1 MRGFLSVTNVLK
13 MNVFVSPQ
21 NAQSGRDMRER
32 RKNMKKLVLFLGILV
47 FVLSTSLAMA
57 RDANVDALVRI
68 WGDVIS
74 ANKKQEAE
82 FKKID
87 VPVKIDVEKPKKAK
101 AKK

>member
-1 MRGFLSVTNVLK
+1 MRGFLSVINVLK
-13 MNVFVSPQ
+13 LNVFVSPQ

-47 FVLSTSLAMA
+47 FVLSTPLAMA

-68 WGDVIS
+68 WGDVVS

-82 FKKID
+82 FKKNRCSSQKLD
-87 VPVKIDVEKPKKAK
+87 D
-101 AKK
+101 